1 MEKETLKFEELPN
14 AVTVILQKVSRL
26 ESLLKQK
33 QDNTTAEARENILNI
48 QETAN
53 FLNLSVPTIYSK
65 VSRGELPFMKRGKRL
80 YFSSTELMDYLKKGR
95 QKTRNEIEQEADNYL
110 LNKKRL
116 NNG

>member
-14 AVTVILQKVSRL
+14 AVTLILQKVSRL

-33 QDNTTAEARENILNI
+33 QDNTTAEAQENILNI
-48 QETAN
+48 QEAAN

-95 QKTRNEIEQEADNYL
+95 QKTRNEIEQEAENHL
-110 LNKKRL
+110 SNLKKD
-116 NNG
+116 